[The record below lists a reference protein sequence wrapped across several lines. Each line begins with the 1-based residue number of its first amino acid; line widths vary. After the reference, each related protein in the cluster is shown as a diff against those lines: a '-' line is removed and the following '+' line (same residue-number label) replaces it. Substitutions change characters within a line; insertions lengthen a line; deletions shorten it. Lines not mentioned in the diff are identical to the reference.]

1 MSNGMRSTDAF
12 FFIACRK
19 HSKVVLVN
27 AHATLRCYSAA
38 GASRT
43 LSHLS
48 VAPAAFFAFIS
59 FSFSPSRMGKC
70 AISRD
75 TCLSRNNPA
84 HTVAHRRKEVDA
96 LEAPP
101 TLPVKPRPK
110 CLPHVT
116 VGAVALCHGPFFF
129 AKILVREGPVPSGT
143 AFSSSRPF
151 FSFVVNSP
159 APIPRFGLTQ

>member
-1 MSNGMRSTDAF
+1 MRMQ
-12 FFIACRK
+12 
-19 HSKVVLVN
+19 
-27 AHATLRCYSAA
+27 RCSAA
-38 GASRT
+38 GAART
-43 LSHLS
+43 WSHLS
-48 VAPAAFFAFIS
+48 VAPAAFFAFFLILILS
-59 FSFSPSRMGKC
+59 FSMGKERMTIR
-70 AISRD
+70 ISRD
-75 TCLSRNNPA
+75 TCLFRNDPA

>member
-1 MSNGMRSTDAF
+1 MSSGMRSTGAF
-12 FFIACRK
+12 FLIACRK

-59 FSFSPSRMGKC
+59 FSFSHSRMGKC

-75 TCLSRNNPA
+75 TCLFRNNPA
-84 HTVAHRRKEVDA
+84 HTVAHHRKEVDA
-96 LEAPP
+96 LEAPT

-110 CLPHVT
+110 CPLHVT
-116 VGAVALCHGPFFF
+116 VSAVALCHGKSF
-129 AKILVREGPVPSGT
+129 L
-143 AFSSSRPF
+143 PF
-151 FSFVVNSP
+151 FSSP
-159 APIPRFGLTQ
+159 SAKGSLNVLVGLFHGIS